1 MQAIL
6 TKTLARFETVKV
18 DLKYDLSVELLFTA
32 QEITNICN
40 AAAQQFE
47 KEEMLV
53 DIELGEGD
61 KLYIC
66 GDIHGQLI
74 DLLEIFGTLG
84 YPSDKK
90 YLFLG

>member
-6 TKTLARFETVKV
+6 TKTLTRFQNVIVNLE
-18 DLKYDLSVELLFTA
+18 YDLEVDLLFTA
-32 QEITNICN
+32 KEITDICN

-47 KEEMLV
+47 QEEILV
-53 DIELGEGD
+53 DIEIANEGQ
-61 KLYIC
+61 LYIC

-74 DLLEIFGTLG
+74 DLLVIFKKLG